1 MVSVIVAAASRRVSF
16 FLVWIALCAEM
27 EGDCF
32 GGKWETPLTAIS
44 TFVFTPIPGLKFP
57 PWYLAVIATWAWAT
71 TSKAS
76 RGGRAQTLATS
87 MRISL
92 GAIAMMVVWGA
103 VTGGDV
109 RQMTWQ
115 LHGFLMGF
123 MTALMLTATCTTV
136 EHYVSLGKVFVF
148 SAIYRAAVLL
158 VFWFSVGRDLVPQLV
173 TQTTHADTTLF
184 VSGLLILGIN
194 ALERRTLR
202 AVFAAVVAAVPIALA
217 IRYNNRRL
225 AWLSLLMGMVV
236 VYVMLPKGK
245 MRRRVNYA
253 LAIAAPLLVAYIAAG
268 WGRSEG
274 IFKPVHALSTMMGEH
289 EDASSETR
297 NIENYNL
304 VMTLKSN
311 PLLGSGWGHEYQE
324 VSVAYSIKEMFEQY
338 RFIPHNSVLGVLA
351 FTGLAGFTGIWQL
364 FPVSAFLLAHT
375 YRATIDPRVRI
386 ATLSAFVGLV
396 VFVLQMWGDMGMG
409 TIPSD
414 VLFGASIA
422 VAARMPL
429 LGAPPKRPSPKP
441 GIDHED
447 GKDVERHEGTERDHR
462 LPEPAPSD
470 ALAGEEQRD
479 REGREENA

>member
-1 MVSVIVAAASRRVSF
+1 MVSSIVAARRVSF
-16 FLVWIALCAEM
+16 VLVWIALCTEM
-27 EGDCF
+27 AGDCF
-32 GGKWETPLTAIS
+32 GGKWETPLTGIT
-44 TFVFTPIPGLKFP
+44 TFIFTPIPGLKFP

-71 TSKAS
+71 FTSKAA
-76 RGGRAQTLATS
+76 RGGRVPALWTS
-87 MRISL
+87 IKVSL
-92 GAIAMMVVWGA
+92 GSIAAMALWGA

-109 RQMTWQ
+109 RQMSWQ
-115 LHGFLMGF
+115 LHGFLMGY

-136 EHYVSLGKVFVF
+136 EHYMSLGKVFVF
-148 SAIYRAAVLL
+148 ATLYRATVLL
-158 VFWFSVGRDLVPQLV
+158 VFWFSVGRDLQPQLV

-184 VSGLLILGIN
+184 VGGMMMLAIH

-202 AVFAAVVAAVPIALA
+202 AILAAVLAAVPIALA

-225 AWLSLLMGMVV
+225 AWLSLLMGSLV

-245 MRRRVNYA
+245 LRRRINVA
-253 LAIAAPLLVAYIAAG
+253 LAVAAPLVVAYVAAG
-268 WGRSEG
+268 WGRTEG
-274 IFKPVHALSTMMGEH
+274 IFKPVHALSTMFGEH

-324 VSVAYSIKEMFEQY
+324 VSVAYSIKELFEQY
-338 RFIPHNSVLGVLA
+338 RFIPHNSVLGLLA
-351 FTGLAGFTGIWQL
+351 FTGLSGFTGIWQL
-364 FPVSAFLLAHT
+364 FPVSSFLLAHAH
-375 YRATIDPRVRI
+375 RGASDPRIRI
-386 ATLSAFVGLV
+386 VALSALVGLV

-422 VAARMPL
+422 AAARVPL
-429 LGAPPKRPSPKP
+429 LGVAPKKSSPQARV
-441 GIDHED
+441 DHQD
-447 GKDVERHEGTERDHR
+447 GKDVERHEGAEGDHR
-462 LPEPAPSD
+462 AAEPAPSD

-479 REGREENA
+479 RERREQDAE

>member
-1 MVSVIVAAASRRVSF
+1 MVSSIVAARRVSF
-16 FLVWIALCAEM
+16 VLVWIALCAEM
-27 EGDCF
+27 AGDCF
-32 GGKWETPLTAIS
+32 GGKWETPLTPVT
-44 TFVFTPIPGLKFP
+44 TFIFTPIPGLKFP
-57 PWYLAVIATWAWAT
+57 PWYLAVIATWAWAM

-76 RGGRAQTLATS
+76 RVGRVQALTTS
-87 MRISL
+87 IRVSL
-92 GAIAMMVVWGA
+92 GAIATMAVWGA

-148 SAIYRAAVLL
+148 ATIYRAGILL

-202 AVFAAVVAAVPIALA
+202 AFLVAVVAAVPIALA

-225 AWLSLLMGMVV
+225 AWLSLLMGMAV

-245 MRRRVNYA
+245 LRRRINYA
-253 LAIAAPLLVAYIAAG
+253 LAIAAPLLVAYVVAG

-274 IFKPVHALSTMMGEH
+274 IFKPVHALSTMVGEH
-289 EDASSETR
+289 EDSSSETR

-311 PLLGSGWGHEYQE
+311 PILGSGWGHEYQE

-364 FPVSAFLLAHT
+364 FPVSSFFLAHT
-375 YRATIDPRVRI
+375 YRATNDPRVRI

-429 LGAPPKRPSPKP
+429 LGAPPKRPSPKA
-441 GIDHED
+441 GVDHED
-447 GKDVERHEGTERDHR
+447 GKDVQRHEGTEGDHR

-479 REGREENA
+479 RERPDENAE